1 MQESLNQMVASVRRG
16 DITPEDA
23 SRIIHGCAAL
33 LGLQLAEDIPET
45 TLIVTGMRKSASRD
59 DFIAG
64 FKKFGEIDSAAL
76 SSNQRGFGKRLYY
89 FIFIILQ
96 NPTFHALSFILLFVL

>member
-45 TLIVTGMRKSASRD
+45 TLIVTGMRKSATRE
-59 DFIAG
+59 DFVAG
-64 FKKFGEIDSAAL
+64 FQMFGEIESAAV
-76 SSNQRGFGKRLYY
+76 SSNQRGFGKRSHILIYY
-89 FIFIILQ
+89 IFVSSE
-96 NPTFHALSFILLFVL
+96 FHISLTIYCVL